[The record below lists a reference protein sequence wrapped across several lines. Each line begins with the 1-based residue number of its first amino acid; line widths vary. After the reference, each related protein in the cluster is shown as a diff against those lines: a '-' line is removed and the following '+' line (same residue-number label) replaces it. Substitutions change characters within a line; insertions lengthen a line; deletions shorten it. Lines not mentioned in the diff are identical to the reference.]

1 MVFDSKQMASK
12 FLDGDLKSKN
22 DLEQLIGDK
31 KTKQTY
37 SRYQLV
43 SHLMR
48 NEAVAPDVCIADSV
62 MSALSQEATVLAPR
76 GDKTPQSEQSGNVI
90 SMPARFGKQIG
101 GMAIAASVALV
112 ALLNFGTQTIEQTPI
127 QTLAA
132 TEIQAPAVDRAQ
144 LQQAHQLFTE
154 LSQAQNLGL
163 PNIQT
168 VSNQQ
173 AVAVTVPTQ
182 AEAEDAAKK
191 EAEKQIITPKQ
202 TQDK

>member
-12 FLDGDLKSKN
+12 FLDGDLKSKK
-22 DLEQLIGDK
+22 DLEQLIGDA

-37 SRYQLV
+37 SRYQLM

-48 NEAVAPDVCIADSV
+48 DEAVAPDVCIADSV
-62 MSALSQEATVLAPR
+62 MSALAEEATVLAPR
-76 GDKTPQSEQSGNVI
+76 PENNSESIQKGNVI
-90 SMPARFGKQIG
+90 SLPKRFGKQIG

-112 ALLNFGTQTIEQTPI
+112 ALLNFGINQSVEQATV
-127 QTLAA
+127 QTLAV
-132 TEIQAPAVDRAQ
+132 TDIQAPAVDRVQ

-154 LSQAQNLGL
+154 LSQSQAMNL
-163 PNIQT
+163 PTIQT

-173 AVAVTVPTQ
+173 AVALTVPTKEEQ
-182 AEAEDAAKK
+182 
-191 EAEKQIITPKQ
+191 EAEKQELTPKQ